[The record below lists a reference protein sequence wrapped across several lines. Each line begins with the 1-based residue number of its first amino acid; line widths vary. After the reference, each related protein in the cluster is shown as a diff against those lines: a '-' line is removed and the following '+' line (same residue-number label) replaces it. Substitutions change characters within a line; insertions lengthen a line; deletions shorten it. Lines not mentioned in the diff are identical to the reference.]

1 MSEEDHL
8 CPRDVKIYVLEL
20 STKSL
25 KEGPIRGFD
34 SSLRKLTMK
43 SLFTCHVSKPILK
56 VG

>member
-25 KEGPIRGFD
+25 KEGPTRGFD